1 MNKAVVLIGL
11 LAGAA
16 WVADAGDFEGLRP
29 GVAKKADADRVLGA
43 PIREVIRGQRFDYD
57 PSRHDARRIS
67 VKFNFDTQIIE
78 TIDLYFLAPYPKA
91 QLQKWFELGTPA
103 RTSTG
108 ANGNLIEYYLPQGL
122 ALHYSGPDAASE
134 VESFSHFDPSLP
146 AAEPRAAPT
155 VPPQPP
161 PPAPAVKPSPPAPS
175 VTPSPLA
182 PSVTPS
188 PPAPALKP
196 YLGATVQRHEGPGI
210 RVVAVAPDS
219 PAARA
224 GIRPGDFILELG
236 ENRFYENRIEVA
248 RFIAVI
254 SALPAG
260 QPLRLLLVR
269 DLNQVSGTVTLTAA
283 DANAIREREAA
294 VARLAFEDGRKRTQA
309 NDYDGA
315 INSLTKAVAGNP
327 REPLYHSSLSYAY
340 YRKGDL
346 ATAIE
351 VLRKGISITPAP
363 NLYYGLAVCHKAAS
377 RYDQAIQAVN
387 QAILLRGSGA
397 KQLAEFE
404 LLGECHF
411 KQRRYREALAAFQE
425 AARINPRSPPT
436 VYFLAGCYDVLN
448 DRDKAIFYYRAYLGL
463 NDKDPEMNKFARRR
477 LDSLTRRAGQS
488 GNVADQLLRLW
499 ETVKKD
505 MQEVKK

>member
-1 MNKAVVLIGL
+1 MKHGLIRIGL
-11 LAGAA
+11 LAGSLWAA
-16 WVADAGDFEGLRP
+16 WAGDFEGLRP
-29 GVAKKADADRVLGA
+29 GVAKKVDADRVLG
-43 PIREVIRGQRFDYD
+43 PPLREVIRGQRYDYD
-57 PSRHDARRIS
+57 PSKHEARRIS
-67 VKFNFDTQIIE
+67 LKFNPNTQVIE
-78 TIDLYFLAPYPKA
+78 TIDLYFQVPYPKA
-91 QLQKWFELGTPA
+91 QLQKWFELGAPA
-103 RTSTG
+103 RTALE
-108 ANGNLIEYYLPQGL
+108 ANGNLIEYYLPQGV
-122 ALHYSGPDAASE
+122 ALYYTGPDAASE
-134 VESFSHFDPSLP
+134 VEFFSHFEGNLP
-146 AAEPRAAPT
+146 AAEPRAAPS

-161 PPAPAVKPSPPAPS
+161 PPAPAAKPSPPAPS
-175 VTPSPLA
+175 VK
-182 PSVTPS
+182 PS
-188 PPAPALKP
+188 PPPSTLKP

-210 RVVAVAPDS
+210 RVVAVTPDS

-283 DANAIREREAA
+283 DANAIRERDAA
-294 VARLAFEDGRKRTQA
+294 VARLAFEDGRKRMQA

-315 INSLTKAVAGNP
+315 INSFTKAVAGNP
-327 REPLYHSSLSYAY
+327 TEALYHSSLSYAY

-346 ATAIE
+346 TTAIA

-363 NLYYGLAVCHKAAS
+363 GLYYGLAVCHKAAS
-377 RYDQAIQAVN
+377 RYDEAIQAVN
-387 QAILLRGSGA
+387 QAILLRGAGA

-411 KQRRYREALAAFQE
+411 KTRRYREALAAFQE
-425 AARINPRSPPT
+425 AAKINPRSPT
-436 VYFLAGCYDVLN
+436 SVYFLAGCYDILN

-477 LDSLTRRAGQS
+477 LDTLTRTPGQPA
-488 GNVADQLLRLW
+488 NLAEQLLRVW
-499 ETVKKD
+499 DTFKKD
-505 MQEVKK
+505 LQEFRK